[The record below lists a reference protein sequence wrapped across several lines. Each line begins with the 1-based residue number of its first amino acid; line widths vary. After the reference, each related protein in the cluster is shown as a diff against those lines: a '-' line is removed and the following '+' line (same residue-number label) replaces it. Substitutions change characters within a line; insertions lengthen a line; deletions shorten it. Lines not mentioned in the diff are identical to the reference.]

1 MPYARWLLG
10 LGGVAFTVVL
20 LAPATV
26 RAERIVYVN
35 LDQTALTNANGQDP
49 TTNSFTSNGFT
60 PGTISGWDLDE
71 AQRAELMF
79 WFREATVPF
88 DIVFVDERPAVG
100 TYDMLVFG
108 DEVDNMEL
116 FADLGCSASI
126 GLSDCDDTN
135 LQNISFMFYGCISA
149 AQQMDMKRV
158 AFYGL
163 TGLGFGWGLEN
174 LDASGQIMGSYT
186 LSGLEFGDE
195 CTPIDGAS
203 TCAHV
208 GCAMGTQNSSDDL
221 DNRLGGR
228 VDDGPPVVTIT
239 SPMDQMVVPTD
250 ITVDATVEDTFGGI
264 SVQLEIVEVGQSLA
278 DDMPPYSWDLEGVPD
293 GTWTLRVTATDA
305 DANMTTQEVVI
316 CVGVD
321 ECGQAVEES
330 GSSGPVVDGSS
341 SGTPSDDDGE
351 DTGTAETDTGVGESS
366 GDGETGA
373 DDGAVDPTNTP
384 VTATFGGDSAEA
396 GCGCTSASPRGG
408 ALALLSLVLVRR
420 RRRRAAQG
428 PSADSSSRTIV
439 H

>member
-1 MPYARWLLG
+1 MPYGRWRLG
-10 LGGVAFTVVL
+10 LGWLVATVAV

-26 RAERIVYVN
+26 HAERVVYIN
-35 LDQTALTNANGQDP
+35 LDQTALTDANGQDP
-49 TTNSFTSNGFT
+49 TTNSFTSAGFT

-108 DEVDNMEL
+108 DEVDNGEL
-116 FADLGCSASI
+116 FDLGCSASI

-135 LQNISFMFYGCISA
+135 LQNISFMFYGCISE

-186 LSGLEFGDE
+186 LSGLEFGNE
-195 CTPIDGAS
+195 CTPIDGTS

-221 DNRLGGR
+221 DNRIGAR
-228 VDDGPPVVTIT
+228 VDDGPPVVAIT
-239 SPMDQMVVPTD
+239 TPMDQMVVPED
-250 ITVDATVEDTFGGI
+250 ITVEATVEDQFGGV
-264 SVQLEIVEVGQSLA
+264 SVQLDVVEAGQSLS
-278 DDMPPYSWDLEGVPD
+278 DDMPPYSWDLGGVPA

-305 DANMTTQEVVI
+305 DANAVMQEVVI

-330 GSSGPVVDGSS
+330 GSSSGTVDGST
-341 SGTPSDDDGE
+341 SGTPGDDDG
-351 DTGTAETDTGVGESS
+351 DSGTAETDTGGGESTS
-366 GDGETGA
+366 GEDSD
-373 DDGAVDPTNTP
+373 DDGVDPTMTP
-384 VTATFGGDSAEA
+384 VTSGGFGGGSAES
-396 GCGCTSASPRGG
+396 GCGCTSDAPRGG
-408 ALALLSLVLVRR
+408 ALVLLALFAM
-420 RRRRAAQG
+420 RRRRAA
-428 PSADSSSRTIV
+428 T
-439 H
+439 